1 MARRSSKRE
10 SERGEVVLD
19 ARAQAFLQ
27 ALQDAGYLEGSLD
40 VEVLDRVAH
49 EAQGLARAEDVRRIA
64 AQVLFER
71 QFDVDLIQLLDEEWK
86 AVFS

>member
-10 SERGEVVLD
+10 SGRGEVVLD
-19 ARAQAFLQ
+19 AGAQALLQ

-71 QFDVDLIQLLDEEWK
+71 QFDADLIQLLDEEWK

>member
-1 MARRSSKRE
+1 MARKPRKRD
-10 SERGEVVLD
+10 RAHDEVALD
-19 ARAQAFLQ
+19 AKAKAFLH

-40 VEVLDRVAH
+40 VEVLDRLAQ

-71 QFDVDLIQLLDEEWK
+71 QFDADLMQLLDEEWK

>member
-1 MARRSSKRE
+1 MASRATKRRADRA
-10 SERGEVVLD
+10 EVVLD
-19 ARAQAFLQ
+19 TGAQAFLH
-27 ALQDAGYLEGSLD
+27 ALQDAGYLVGSLD
-40 VEVLDRVAH
+40 DEVLDRLAH

-71 QFDVDLIQLLDEEWK
+71 QFDADLIQLLDEEWK